1 MRPKSNLKSVKTMQ
15 SAAEPL
21 LQTRKDVL
29 SILPGRSERYVSD
42 MKRAGLRFP
51 TTRSEVFTFL
61 RRHPE
66 PSRVRNQPRPS
77 CR

>member
-1 MRPKSNLKSVKTMQ
+1 MPKKSII
-15 SAAEPL
+15 AAGKKMLNQPEQI

-29 SILPGRSERYVSD
+29 AVLPGRCERYVSD

-51 TTRSEVFTFL
+51 TTRTEVFNFL
-61 RRHPE
+61 RRVPH
-66 PSRVRNQPRPS
+66 PSRARKS